1 MFWIGLALTLFLV
14 ATAIGGAAKWLGGV
28 ISRKNQREETTD
40 QATYEKAKAEYD
52 RDTNLGI
59 MEKQL
64 ASSMEQDYIAAGDL
78 EKQRGQEAT
87 ASAQQTFLGQLQ
99 AEEELTSM
107 KATNARS
114 LGELQAVQGGSGAKA
129 DINLQTVINAELQ
142 AGENSKRAQIDKQQG
157 LATYSRKNATD
168 AMKTQQNRL
177 ESKYEEGGSVRDL
190 YNYQRTRVTGD
201 TLLTTT
207 YLDDTIKKQEYFGNG
222 WFLADLLGFTGEAAD
237 WTGNAAKAG
246 M

>member
-1 MFWIGLALTLFLV
+1 MFWLMLGSLV
-14 ATAIGGAAKWLGGV
+14 VGAIATGV
-28 ISRKNQREETTD
+28 SGIISRKNQREETIE
-40 QATYEKAKAEYD
+40 QAEFEKEKAEFD

-78 EKQRGQEAT
+78 EKQRNQEAT

-114 LGELQAVQGGSGAKA
+114 IGELQAVQGGSGAKE

-142 AGENSKRAQIDKQQG
+142 AGENAKRNQIDKQLG

-207 YLDDTIKKQEYFGNG
+207 YLDDTIKEQEYFGNG
-222 WFLADLLGFTGEAAD
+222 WFLADLLGFAGASADAGAQFAAS
-237 WTGNAAKAG
+237 GVSL
-246 M
+246 